1 MRSQSLTCISAV
13 QDSEERVLFN
23 LFSHS
28 QWDSYQALV
37 AQKDLSKIC
46 LAPAAMRYET
56 SGGNSTVHF
65 TARHTDQYTLQITY
79 CRQREFTVSGTFK
92 MYNVNGG
99 EEEHL
104 PLGQET
110 SVQLFK
116 VLLCCYGCL
125 VAVFVVRSCAY
136 LRQHVLSIHFG
147 CALALLA
154 KLLETLSRFMQ
165 LGHMSRFGV
174 DNASFTMATTVLE
187 GISGILFLAVLL
199 LISLGWTL
207 MRDRLT
213 NRENKLAF
221 GVFGSYVTVAS
232 AKLFCGKR

>member
-1 MRSQSLTCISAV
+1 
-13 QDSEERVLFN
+13 
-23 LFSHS
+23 
-28 QWDSYQALV
+28 
-37 AQKDLSKIC
+37 
-46 LAPAAMRYET
+46 
-56 SGGNSTVHF
+56 
-65 TARHTDQYTLQITY
+65 
-79 CRQREFTVSGTFK
+79 
-92 MYNVNGG
+92 
-99 EEEHL
+99 
-104 PLGQET
+104 
-110 SVQLFK
+110 
-116 VLLCCYGCL
+116 
-125 VAVFVVRSCAY
+125 
-136 LRQHVLSIHFG
+136 
-147 CALALLA
+147 
-154 KLLETLSRFMQ
+154 MQ